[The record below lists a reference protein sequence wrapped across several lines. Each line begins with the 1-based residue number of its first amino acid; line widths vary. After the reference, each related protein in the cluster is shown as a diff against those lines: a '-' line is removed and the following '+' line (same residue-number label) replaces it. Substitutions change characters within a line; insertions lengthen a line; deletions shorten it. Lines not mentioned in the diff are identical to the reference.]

1 MTRHTYTCATTGRFK
16 KWFALQIAEEGDPP
30 PLRDMLSWLG
40 SEEDYRHPLRAL
52 QNLCTDLRE
61 EGESFMLQWIAN
73 TLIRELEEEQ
83 SFGDAAERFFNA
95 MVRRCGVDDSE
106 VRMYDKHTLVGT
118 LHDLQLHKE
127 KADANS

>member
-1 MTRHTYTCATTGRFK
+1 MTRHTYTGATTGRFR
-16 KWFALQIAEEGDPP
+16 KWFAGQVSQHGDPP
-30 PLRDMLSWLG
+30 PLRDMLGWLG
-40 SEEDYRHPLRAL
+40 SEEDYRNPLRAL

-61 EGESFMLQWIAN
+61 AKESFMLQWIAD

-83 SFGDAAERFFNA
+83 EFGHTAERFFNA

-127 KADANS
+127 KADASS